1 MQNRNAAARI
11 AVVTGSTS
19 GIGLATVRELAGRG
33 CDVMVNGFGDRAEID
48 RNCAEIAGRTGR
60 RIVYSAADL
69 SRPEEV
75 RAMMADAAD
84 RLGPVDILVNNA
96 GVQHVAALD
105 EFPDDKWDLLLA
117 VNLSAAFHAIKA
129 AVPSMRERGWGRI
142 VNTASVLGMVGAPH
156 KPAYVAA
163 KHGIIGLTKSVSI
176 EVAPHGIT
184 CNAVCPGT
192 VLTPIIE
199 RQIAQQAQV
208 TGLPEDQVLRAV
220 FLERMPTG
228 RLIAPEEVASAIAFL
243 CSDAAGSITGAALPV
258 DGGYTTH

>member
-1 MQNRNAAARI
+1 MQNRN

-33 CDVMVNGFGDRAEID
+33 CHVVVNGFGDRAEID
-48 RNCAEIAGRTGR
+48 RTCAEIAELSGT
-60 RIVYSAADL
+60 RIVYSGADL
-69 SRPEEV
+69 SRPEEA
-75 RAMMADAAD
+75 RALMAEAAD
-84 RLGPVDILVNNA
+84 LLGPIDILVNNA
-96 GVQHVAALD
+96 GIQHVAALH

-117 VNLSAAFHAIKA
+117 VNLSAAFHTIKA
-129 AVPSMRERGWGRI
+129 AVPAMRERGWGRI

-176 EVAPHGIT
+176 EVAGHGIT

-208 TGLPEDQVLRAV
+208 TGLPEDQVLKAV
-220 FLERMPTG
+220 FLEKMPTG
-228 RLIAPEEVASAIAFL
+228 RLIGPEEVAAAIAFL
-243 CSDAAGSITGAALPV
+243 CSDAAASITGAILPV

>member
-1 MQNRNAAARI
+1 MQNRN

-33 CDVMVNGFGDRAEID
+33 CHVMVNGFGDRAEID
-48 RNCAEIAGRTGR
+48 RACAEIAELSGT

-69 SRPEEV
+69 SRPEEA
-75 RAMMADAAD
+75 RAMMAEAAN
-84 RLGPVDILVNNA
+84 RLGPIDILVNNA
-96 GVQHVAALD
+96 GIQHVAALH

-117 VNLSAAFHAIKA
+117 VNLSAAFHTIKA
-129 AVPSMRERGWGRI
+129 AVPAMRERRWGRI

-163 KHGIIGLTKSVSI
+163 KHGLVGLTKSVSI
-176 EVAPHGIT
+176 EVAGHGIT

-208 TGLPEDQVLRAV
+208 TGLPEDQVLKAV
-220 FLERMPTG
+220 FLEKMPTG
-228 RLIAPEEVASAIAFL
+228 RLIGPEEVAAAIAFL
-243 CSDAAGSITGAALPV
+243 CSDAAASITGAILPV

>member
-1 MQNRNAAARI
+1 MQNRN

-33 CDVMVNGFGDRAEID
+33 CHVMVNGFGDRAEID
-48 RNCAEIAGRTGR
+48 RTCAGIAEQSGT
-60 RIVYSAADL
+60 RIIYSGADL
-69 SRPEEV
+69 SRPEEA
-75 RAMMADAAD
+75 RAMMAEAAD
-84 RLGPVDILVNNA
+84 LLGPVDILVNNA
-96 GVQHVAALD
+96 GIQHVAALH

-117 VNLSAAFHAIKA
+117 VNLSAAFHTIKA
-129 AVPSMRERGWGRI
+129 AVPAMRERRWGRI

-176 EVAPHGIT
+176 ELAPHGIT

-199 RQIAQQAQV
+199 KQIAQQAQV
-208 TGLPEDQVLRAV
+208 TGLPEDQVLKAV
-220 FLERMPTG
+220 FLEKMPTG
-228 RLIAPEEVASAIAFL
+228 RLIGPEEVAAAIGFL
-243 CSDAAGSITGAALPV
+243 CSDAAASITGAVIPV

>member
-1 MQNRNAAARI
+1 MQNRN

-33 CDVMVNGFGDRAEID
+33 CHVMVNGFGDRAEIG
-48 RNCAEIAGRTGR
+48 RICAGIAEQSGT
-60 RIVYSAADL
+60 RIVYSGADL
-69 SRPEEV
+69 SRPEEA
-75 RAMMADAAD
+75 RAMMAEAVEL
-84 RLGPVDILVNNA
+84 LGPVDILVNNA
-96 GVQHVAALD
+96 GIQHVAALH

-117 VNLSAAFHAIKA
+117 VNLSAAFHTIKA
-129 AVPSMRERGWGRI
+129 AVPAMRERRWGRI

-176 EVAPHGIT
+176 ELAPHGIT

-199 RQIAQQAQV
+199 KQIAQQAQV
-208 TGLPEDQVLRAV
+208 TGLPEDQVLKAV
-220 FLERMPTG
+220 FLEKMPTG
-228 RLIAPEEVASAIAFL
+228 RLIAPEEVAAAIAFL
-243 CSDAAGSITGAALPV
+243 CSDAAASITGAVLPV

>member
-1 MQNRNAAARI
+1 MQNRN

-33 CDVMVNGFGDRAEID
+33 CHVMVNGFGDRAEID
-48 RNCAEIAGRTGR
+48 RTCAEIAERSGT

-69 SRPEEV
+69 SRPEEA
-75 RAMMADAAD
+75 RAMMAEAANL
-84 RLGPVDILVNNA
+84 LGPVDILVNNA
-96 GVQHVAALD
+96 GIQHVAALH

-117 VNLSAAFHAIKA
+117 VNLSAAFHTIKA
-129 AVPSMRERGWGRI
+129 AVPAMRERGWGRI

-176 EVAPHGIT
+176 EVAGHGIT

-208 TGLPEDQVLRAV
+208 TGLPEDQVLKAV
-220 FLERMPTG
+220 FLEKMPTG
-228 RLIAPEEVASAIAFL
+228 RLIGPEEIAAAIAFL
-243 CSDAAGSITGAALPV
+243 CSDAAASITGAILPV

>member
-1 MQNRNAAARI
+1 MQNRN

-33 CDVMVNGFGDRAEID
+33 CNVMVNGFGDRAEID
-48 RNCAEIAGRTGR
+48 RTCAEIAEQSGT
-60 RIVYSAADL
+60 RIVYSGADL
-69 SRPEEV
+69 SRPEEA
-75 RAMMADAAD
+75 RAMMAEAAD
-84 RLGPVDILVNNA
+84 LLGPVDILVNNA
-96 GVQHVAALD
+96 GIQHVAALH

-117 VNLSAAFHAIKA
+117 VNLSAAFHTIKA
-129 AVPSMRERGWGRI
+129 AVPAMRERRWGRI

-176 EVAPHGIT
+176 ELAPHGIT

-199 RQIAQQAQV
+199 KQIAQQAQV
-208 TGLPEDQVLRAV
+208 TGLPEGQVLKAV
-220 FLERMPTG
+220 FLEKMPTG
-228 RLIAPEEVASAIAFL
+228 RLIAPEEVAAAISFL
-243 CSDAAGSITGAALPV
+243 CSDAAASITGAVIPV

>member
-1 MQNRNAAARI
+1 MQNRN

-33 CDVMVNGFGDRAEID
+33 CHVVVNGFGDRAEID
-48 RNCAEIAGRTGR
+48 RTCAEIAELSGT
-60 RIVYSAADL
+60 RIVYSGADL
-69 SRPEEV
+69 SRPEEA
-75 RAMMADAAD
+75 RALMAEAAD
-84 RLGPVDILVNNA
+84 LLGPIDILVNNA
-96 GVQHVAALD
+96 GIQHVAALH

-117 VNLSAAFHAIKA
+117 VNLSAAFHTIKA
-129 AVPSMRERGWGRI
+129 AVPAMRERGWGRI

-176 EVAPHGIT
+176 EVAGYGIT

-208 TGLPEDQVLRAV
+208 TGLPEDQVLKAV
-220 FLERMPTG
+220 FLEKMPTG
-228 RLIAPEEVASAIAFL
+228 RLIGPEEVAAAIAFL
-243 CSDAAGSITGAALPV
+243 CSDAAASITGAILPV

>member
-1 MQNRNAAARI
+1 MRNRN

-19 GIGLATVRELAGRG
+19 GIGLATARALAGRG
-33 CDVMVNGFGDRAEID
+33 CHVMLNGFGDRAEID
-48 RNCAEIAGRTGR
+48 RLCAEIAAQSGTT
-60 RIVYSAADL
+60 VAYLDADL
-69 SRPEEV
+69 SRPEEA
-75 RAMMADAAD
+75 RALMAQAAD
-84 RLGPVDILVNNA
+84 RLGPIDILVNNA
-96 GVQHVAALD
+96 GVQHVAALR

-117 VNLSAAFHAIKA
+117 VNLSAAFHTIKA
-129 AVPSMRERGWGRI
+129 AVPSMMERRWGRI

-163 KHGIIGLTKSVSI
+163 KHGVVGLTKSVAI
-176 EVAPHGIT
+176 EVAEHGIT

-208 TGLPEDQVLRAV
+208 TGLPEDQVLKAV

-228 RLIAPEEVASAIAFL
+228 RLVPPDEVAAAIAFL
-243 CSDAAGSITGAALPV
+243 CSDAAASITGAVIPV

>member
-1 MQNRNAAARI
+1 MQNRN

-33 CDVMVNGFGDRAEID
+33 CHVMVNGFGDRAEID
-48 RNCAEIAGRTGR
+48 RTCAEIAERSGA
-60 RIVYSAADL
+60 RIVYSGADL
-69 SRPEEV
+69 SRPEEA
-75 RAMMADAAD
+75 RALMAEAAD
-84 RLGPVDILVNNA
+84 LLGPIDILVNNA
-96 GVQHVAALD
+96 GVQHVAALH

-117 VNLSAAFHAIKA
+117 VNLSAAFHTIKA
-129 AVPSMRERGWGRI
+129 AVPAMRERGWGRI

-176 EVAPHGIT
+176 EVAGHGIT

-208 TGLPEDQVLRAV
+208 TGLPEDQVLKAV
-220 FLERMPTG
+220 FLEKMPTG
-228 RLIAPEEVASAIAFL
+228 RLIGPEEVAAAIAFL
-243 CSDAAGSITGAALPV
+243 CSDAAASITGAVLPV

>member
-1 MQNRNAAARI
+1 MQNRN

-33 CDVMVNGFGDRAEID
+33 CHVMVNGFGDRAEID
-48 RNCAEIAGRTGR
+48 RTCAEIAERSGT

-69 SRPEEV
+69 SRPEEA
-75 RAMMADAAD
+75 RAMMAEAANL
-84 RLGPVDILVNNA
+84 LGPIDILVNNA
-96 GVQHVAALD
+96 GVQHVAALH

-117 VNLSAAFHAIKA
+117 VNLSAAFHTIKA
-129 AVPSMRERGWGRI
+129 AVPAMRERGWGRI

-176 EVAPHGIT
+176 EVAGYGIT

-208 TGLPEDQVLRAV
+208 TGLPEDQVLKAV
-220 FLERMPTG
+220 FLEKMPTG
-228 RLIAPEEVASAIAFL
+228 RLIGPEEVAAAIAFL
-243 CSDAAGSITGAALPV
+243 CSDAAASITGAILPV

>member
-1 MQNRNAAARI
+1 MQNRN

-33 CDVMVNGFGDRAEID
+33 CHLMVNGFGDRAEID
-48 RNCAEIAGRTGR
+48 RTCAEIAEQSGT
-60 RIVYSAADL
+60 RIVYSGADL
-69 SRPEEV
+69 SRPEEA
-75 RAMMADAAD
+75 RAMMAEAAEL
-84 RLGPVDILVNNA
+84 LGPVDILVNNA
-96 GVQHVAALD
+96 GIQHVAALH

-117 VNLSAAFHAIKA
+117 VNLSAAFHTIKA
-129 AVPSMRERGWGRI
+129 AVPAMRERRWGRI

-176 EVAPHGIT
+176 ELAPHGIT

-208 TGLPEDQVLRAV
+208 TGLPEDQVLKAV
-220 FLERMPTG
+220 FLEKMPTG
-228 RLIAPEEVASAIAFL
+228 RLIAPEEVAAAIGFL
-243 CSDAAGSITGAALPV
+243 CSDAAASITGAVIPV

>member
-1 MQNRNAAARI
+1 MQNKN

-33 CDVMVNGFGDRAEID
+33 CHVMVNGFGDRAEID
-48 RNCAEIAGRTGR
+48 RTCAEIAERSGT
-60 RIVYSAADL
+60 RIVYSGADL
-69 SRPEEV
+69 SRPEEA
-75 RAMMADAAD
+75 RAMMAEAANL
-84 RLGPVDILVNNA
+84 LGPIDILVNNA
-96 GVQHVAALD
+96 GVQHVAALH

-117 VNLSAAFHAIKA
+117 VNLSAAFHTIKA
-129 AVPSMRERGWGRI
+129 AVPAMRERGWGRI

-176 EVAPHGIT
+176 EVAGHGIT

-208 TGLPEDQVLRAV
+208 TGLPEDQVLKAV
-220 FLERMPTG
+220 FLEKMPTG
-228 RLIAPEEVASAIAFL
+228 RLIGPEEVAAAIAFL
-243 CSDAAGSITGAALPV
+243 CSDAAASITGAVLPV

>member
-1 MQNRNAAARI
+1 MQNRN

-19 GIGLATVRELAGRG
+19 GIGLATVRDLAGRG
-33 CDVMVNGFGDRAEID
+33 CHVIVNGFGDRAEID
-48 RNCAEIAGRTGR
+48 RTCAEIAERSGT

-69 SRPEEV
+69 SRPEEA
-75 RAMMADAAD
+75 RALMAEAAD
-84 RLGPVDILVNNA
+84 LLGPIDILVNNA
-96 GVQHVAALD
+96 GVQHVAALH

-117 VNLSAAFHAIKA
+117 VNLSAAFHTIKA
-129 AVPSMRERGWGRI
+129 AVPAMRERGWGRI

-176 EVAPHGIT
+176 EVAGHGIT

-208 TGLPEDQVLRAV
+208 TGLPEDQVLKAV
-220 FLERMPTG
+220 FLEKMPIG
-228 RLIAPEEVASAIAFL
+228 RLIGPEEVAAAIAFL
-243 CSDAAGSITGAALPV
+243 CSDAAASITGAVLPV

>member
-1 MQNRNAAARI
+1 MQNRS

-33 CDVMVNGFGDRAEID
+33 CHVMVNGFGDRAEID
-48 RNCAEIAGRTGR
+48 RTCAAIAEQSGT
-60 RIVYSAADL
+60 RIIYSGADL
-69 SRPEEV
+69 SRPEEA
-75 RAMMADAAD
+75 RAMMAEAAD
-84 RLGPVDILVNNA
+84 LLGPVDILVNNA
-96 GVQHVAALD
+96 GIQHVAALH
-105 EFPDDKWDLLLA
+105 EFPNDKWDLLLA
-117 VNLSAAFHAIKA
+117 VNLSAAFHTIKA
-129 AVPSMRERGWGRI
+129 AVPAMRERRWGRI

-176 EVAPHGIT
+176 ELAPHGIT

-199 RQIAQQAQV
+199 KQIAQQAQV
-208 TGLPEDQVLRAV
+208 TGLPEDQVLKAV
-220 FLERMPTG
+220 FLEKMPTG
-228 RLIAPEEVASAIAFL
+228 RLIAPEEVAAAIAFL
-243 CSDAAGSITGAALPV
+243 CSDAAASITGAVIPV

>member
-1 MQNRNAAARI
+1 MQNRN

-19 GIGLATVRELAGRG
+19 GIGLATVRELAGQG
-33 CDVMVNGFGDRAEID
+33 CNVMVNGFGDRAEID
-48 RNCAEIAGRTGR
+48 RTCAGIAEQSGT
-60 RIVYSAADL
+60 RIVYSGADL
-69 SRPEEV
+69 SRPEEA
-75 RAMMADAAD
+75 RAMMAEAAD
-84 RLGPVDILVNNA
+84 LLGPVDILVNNA
-96 GVQHVAALD
+96 GIQHVAALH

-117 VNLSAAFHAIKA
+117 VNLSAAFHTIKA
-129 AVPSMRERGWGRI
+129 AVPAMRERGWGRI

-176 EVAPHGIT
+176 ELAPHGIT

-199 RQIAQQAQV
+199 KQIAQQAQV
-208 TGLPEDQVLRAV
+208 TGLPEDQVLKAV
-220 FLERMPTG
+220 FLEKMPTG
-228 RLIAPEEVASAIAFL
+228 RLIGPEEVAAAIAFL
-243 CSDAAGSITGAALPV
+243 CSDAAASITGAVIPV

>member
-1 MQNRNAAARI
+1 MKNRN

-19 GIGLATVRELAGRG
+19 GIGLATVRGLAGRG
-33 CDVMVNGFGDRAEID
+33 CHVMVNGFGDRAEID
-48 RNCAEIAGRTGR
+48 RSCAEIAERSGT
-60 RIVYSAADL
+60 RIVYSGADL
-69 SRPEEV
+69 SRPEEA
-75 RAMMADAAD
+75 RAMMAQAAD
-84 RLGPVDILVNNA
+84 MLGPIDILVNNA
-96 GVQHVAALD
+96 GVQHVAALH

-117 VNLSAAFHAIKA
+117 VNLSAAFHTIKA
-129 AVPSMRERGWGRI
+129 AVPAMRERGWGRI
-142 VNTASVLGMVGAPH
+142 VNTSSVLGMVGAPH

-176 EVAPHGIT
+176 ELAPHGIT

-208 TGLPEDQVLRAV
+208 TGLPEDQVLKAV
-220 FLERMPTG
+220 FLEKMPTG
-228 RLIAPEEVASAIAFL
+228 RLIGPEEVAAAIAFL
-243 CSDAAGSITGAALPV
+243 CSDSAASITGAVLPV

>member
-1 MQNRNAAARI
+1 MRNRN

-19 GIGLATVRELAGRG
+19 GIGLATARALAGRG
-33 CDVMVNGFGDRAEID
+33 CHVMLNGFGDRAEID
-48 RNCAEIAGRTGR
+48 RLCAEIAAQSGTT
-60 RIVYSAADL
+60 VAYSDADL
-69 SRPEEV
+69 SRPEEA
-75 RAMMADAAD
+75 RALMAQAAD
-84 RLGPVDILVNNA
+84 RLGPIDILVNNA
-96 GVQHVAALD
+96 GVQHVAALR

-117 VNLSAAFHAIKA
+117 VNLSAAFHTIKA
-129 AVPSMRERGWGRI
+129 AVPSMMERRWGRI

-163 KHGIIGLTKSVSI
+163 KHGVVGLTKSVAI
-176 EVAPHGIT
+176 EVAEHGIT

-208 TGLPEDQVLRAV
+208 TGLPEDQVLKAV

-228 RLIAPEEVASAIAFL
+228 RLVPPDEVAAAIAFL
-243 CSDAAGSITGAALPV
+243 CSDAAASITGAVIPV

>member
-1 MQNRNAAARI
+1 MQNRN

-33 CDVMVNGFGDRAEID
+33 CHVMVNGFGDRAEID
-48 RNCAEIAGRTGR
+48 RTCAGIAERSGT

-69 SRPEEV
+69 SRPEEA
-75 RAMMADAAD
+75 RAMMAEAANL
-84 RLGPVDILVNNA
+84 LGPIDILVNNA
-96 GVQHVAALD
+96 GVQHVAALH

-117 VNLSAAFHAIKA
+117 VNLSAAFHTIKA
-129 AVPSMRERGWGRI
+129 AVPAMRERGWGRI
-142 VNTASVLGMVGAPH
+142 VNTASVLGTVGAPH

-176 EVAPHGIT
+176 ELAPHGIT

-208 TGLPEDQVLRAV
+208 TGLPEDQVLKAV
-220 FLERMPTG
+220 FLEKMPTG
-228 RLIAPEEVASAIAFL
+228 RLIGPEEVAAAIAFL
-243 CSDAAGSITGAALPV
+243 CSDAAASITGAILPV

>member
-1 MQNRNAAARI
+1 MQNRN

-33 CDVMVNGFGDRAEID
+33 CNVMVNGFGDRAEID
-48 RNCAEIAGRTGR
+48 RTCAGIAEQSGT
-60 RIVYSAADL
+60 RIVYSGADL
-69 SRPEEV
+69 SRTEEA
-75 RAMMADAAD
+75 RAMMAEAAD
-84 RLGPVDILVNNA
+84 LLGPVDILVNNA
-96 GVQHVAALD
+96 GIQHVAALH

-117 VNLSAAFHAIKA
+117 VNLSAAFHTIKA
-129 AVPSMRERGWGRI
+129 AVPAMRERRWGRI

-176 EVAPHGIT
+176 ELAPHGIT

-199 RQIAQQAQV
+199 KQIAQQAQV
-208 TGLPEDQVLRAV
+208 TGLPEDQVLKAV
-220 FLERMPTG
+220 FLEKMPTG
-228 RLIAPEEVASAIAFL
+228 RLIAPEEVAAAIAFL
-243 CSDAAGSITGAALPV
+243 CSDAAASITGAVIPV

>member
-1 MQNRNAAARI
+1 MQNRN

-33 CDVMVNGFGDRAEID
+33 CHVMVNGFGDRAEIE
-48 RNCAEIAGRTGR
+48 RTCAEIAEQSGT
-60 RIVYSAADL
+60 RIVYSGADL
-69 SRPEEV
+69 SRPEEA
-75 RAMMADAAD
+75 RAMMAEAAEL
-84 RLGPVDILVNNA
+84 LGPVDILVNNA
-96 GVQHVAALD
+96 GIQHVAALH

-117 VNLSAAFHAIKA
+117 VNLSAAFHTIKA
-129 AVPSMRERGWGRI
+129 AVPAMRERRWGRI

-176 EVAPHGIT
+176 ELAPHGIT

-208 TGLPEDQVLRAV
+208 TGLPEDQVLKAV
-220 FLERMPTG
+220 FLEKMPTG
-228 RLIAPEEVASAIAFL
+228 RLIAPEEVAAAIGFL
-243 CSDAAGSITGAALPV
+243 CSDAAASITGAVIPV

>member
-1 MQNRNAAARI
+1 MQNRN

-33 CDVMVNGFGDRAEID
+33 CHVMVNGFGDRAEID
-48 RNCAEIAGRTGR
+48 RTCAGIAEQSGT
-60 RIVYSAADL
+60 RIVYSGADL
-69 SRPEEV
+69 SRPEEA
-75 RAMMADAAD
+75 RAMMAEAAEL
-84 RLGPVDILVNNA
+84 LGPVDILVNNA
-96 GVQHVAALD
+96 GIQHVAALH

-117 VNLSAAFHAIKA
+117 VNLSAAFHTIKA
-129 AVPSMRERGWGRI
+129 AVPAMRERRWGRI

-176 EVAPHGIT
+176 EVAGHGIT

-208 TGLPEDQVLRAV
+208 TGLPEDQVLKAV
-220 FLERMPTG
+220 FLEKMPTG
-228 RLIAPEEVASAIAFL
+228 RLIAPEEVAAAIGFL
-243 CSDAAGSITGAALPV
+243 CSDAAASITGAVIPV

>member
-1 MQNRNAAARI
+1 MQNKN

-33 CDVMVNGFGDRAEID
+33 CHVMVNGFGDRAEID
-48 RNCAEIAGRTGR
+48 RTCAEIAERSGT
-60 RIVYSAADL
+60 RIVYSGADL
-69 SRPEEV
+69 SRPEEA
-75 RAMMADAAD
+75 RALMAEAAD
-84 RLGPVDILVNNA
+84 LLGPIDILVNNA
-96 GVQHVAALD
+96 GVQHVAALH

-117 VNLSAAFHAIKA
+117 VNLSAAFHTIKA
-129 AVPSMRERGWGRI
+129 AVPAMRERGWGRI

-176 EVAPHGIT
+176 EVAGHGIT

-208 TGLPEDQVLRAV
+208 TGLPEDQVLKAV
-220 FLERMPTG
+220 FLEKMPTG
-228 RLIAPEEVASAIAFL
+228 RLIGPEEVAAAIAFL
-243 CSDAAGSITGAALPV
+243 CSDAAASITGAVLPV

>member
-1 MQNRNAAARI
+1 MQNRI

-19 GIGLATVRELAGRG
+19 GIGLATARALANRG
-33 CDVMVNGFGDRAEID
+33 CDVMLNGFGDRAEID
-48 RNCAEIAGRTGR
+48 RLCAEIAEQSGS
-60 RIVYSAADL
+60 RIVYSDADL
-69 SRPEEV
+69 SRPEQV
-75 RAMMADAAD
+75 RTMMAEAAD

-96 GVQHVAALD
+96 GVQHVAALH
-105 EFPDDKWDLLLA
+105 EFPEEKWDLLLA

-129 AVPSMRERGWGRI
+129 ALPAMRDRRWGRI

-163 KHGIIGLTKSVSI
+163 KHGLIGLTKAVSI
-176 EVAPHGIT
+176 EVAGHGIT

-208 TGLPEDQVLRAV
+208 TGLPEEQVLDAV
-220 FLERMPTG
+220 FLQKMPTS
-228 RLIAPEEVASAIAFL
+228 RLVLPEEVAATIAFL
-243 CSDAAGSITGAALPV
+243 CSDAAASVTGVAIAV
-258 DGGYTTH
+258 DGGYTAH

>member
-1 MQNRNAAARI
+1 MQNKN

-33 CDVMVNGFGDRAEID
+33 CHVMVNGFGDRAEID
-48 RNCAEIAGRTGR
+48 RTCAEIAERSGT
-60 RIVYSAADL
+60 RIVYSGADL
-69 SRPEEV
+69 SRPEEA
-75 RAMMADAAD
+75 RALMAEAAD
-84 RLGPVDILVNNA
+84 LLGPIDILVNNA
-96 GVQHVAALD
+96 GVQHVAALH

-117 VNLSAAFHAIKA
+117 VNLSAAFHTIKA
-129 AVPSMRERGWGRI
+129 AVPAMRERGWGRI

-176 EVAPHGIT
+176 EVAGHGIT

-208 TGLPEDQVLRAV
+208 TGLPEDQVLKAV
-220 FLERMPTG
+220 FLEKMPTG
-228 RLIAPEEVASAIAFL
+228 RLIGPEEVAAAITFL
-243 CSDAAGSITGAALPV
+243 CSDAAASITGAVLPV

>member
-1 MQNRNAAARI
+1 MQNRN

-19 GIGLATVRELAGRG
+19 GIGLATVRELAGQG
-33 CDVMVNGFGDRAEID
+33 CNVMVNGFGDRAEID
-48 RNCAEIAGRTGR
+48 RTCAGIAEQSGT
-60 RIVYSAADL
+60 RIVYSGADL
-69 SRPEEV
+69 SRPEEA
-75 RAMMADAAD
+75 RAMMAEAAGL
-84 RLGPVDILVNNA
+84 LGPVDILVNNA
-96 GVQHVAALD
+96 GIQHVAALH

-117 VNLSAAFHAIKA
+117 VNLSAAFHTIKA
-129 AVPSMRERGWGRI
+129 AVPAMRERGWGRI

-176 EVAPHGIT
+176 ELAPHGIT

-199 RQIAQQAQV
+199 KQIAQQAQV
-208 TGLPEDQVLRAV
+208 TGLPEDQVLKAV
-220 FLERMPTG
+220 FLEKMPTG
-228 RLIAPEEVASAIAFL
+228 RLIGPEEVAAAIAFL
-243 CSDAAGSITGAALPV
+243 CSDAAASITGAVIPV